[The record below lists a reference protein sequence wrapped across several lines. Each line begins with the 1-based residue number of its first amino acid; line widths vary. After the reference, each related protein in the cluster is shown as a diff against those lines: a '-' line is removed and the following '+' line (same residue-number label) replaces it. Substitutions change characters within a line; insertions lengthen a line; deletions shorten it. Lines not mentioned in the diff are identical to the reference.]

1 MRAGNPETGGGVTPV
16 VGMGTT
22 LALLGAAVLVVEL
35 VVDRSTS
42 APSTALRRFAAGD
55 GDLGIVRGRERAYTA

>member
-1 MRAGNPETGGGVTPV
+1 MRAGNPETSGGVTPT

-22 LALLGAAVLVVEL
+22 LALLGAAALAVEL

-42 APSTALRRFAAGD
+42 APSTALRRFAVGD
-55 GDLGIVRGRERAYTA
+55 GDLGVVCGRERADTA